1 MRNKIQFRSNGSTNN
16 IGGESPM
23 VEFHFTTHYWRME
36 KMTVKVTAQMV
47 KELREKTGAGMMD
60 CKKALTQVNGDLEAA
75 IDFLREKGLSSAAS
89 KADRI
94 AAEGTASILVKGNEA
109 VILEVN
115 AETDFVVKNE
125 SFQLLVKELSEKL
138 IEAKPATIEEA
149 HELKLENG
157 LTVAEHIS
165 NAVAKI
171 GEKITLRRFEIRTKT
186 DNDAFGPYLHMGG
199 SIAVLVVLEGS
210 TNEEAAKDVAM
221 HIAALNPKYISRDE
235 VPADEVEREK
245 KILTE
250 QALNEGKPENIVAKM
265 VEGRIG
271 KYFEEICVL
280 DQAFVK
286 DSDQK
291 VKTFVKSTGGTLKDF
306 VRYAVGEGIEKR
318 EENFADE
325 VMSQVQGK

>member
-1 MRNKIQFRSNGSTNN
+1 
-16 IGGESPM
+16 
-23 VEFHFTTHYWRME
+23 
-36 KMTVKVTAQMV
+36 MTVKVTAQMV

-60 CKKALTQVNGDLEAA
+60 CKKALTESNGNMDDAV
-75 IDFLREKGLSSAAS
+75 DFLREKGLSSAAG

-94 AAEGTASILVKGNEA
+94 AAEGSAYIHIDGNEA
-109 VILEVN
+109 VIIEVN
-115 AETDFVVKNE
+115 AETDFVAKNE
-125 SFQLLVKELSEKL
+125 GFQTLVKELAVHL
-138 IEAKPATIEEA
+138 LATKPATIEEA
-149 HELKLENG
+149 HDSKLENG
-157 LTVAEHIS
+157 YTVAEHIS
-165 NAVAKI
+165 NAIAKI
-171 GEKITLRRFEIRTKT
+171 GEKLTLRRFEIRTKT
-186 DNDAFGPYLHMGG
+186 DNDVFGPYLHMGG
-199 SIAVLVVLEGS
+199 TIGVLVILEG
-210 TNEEAAKDVAM
+210 TTEEQAAKDIAM
-221 HIAALNPKYISRDE
+221 HVAALNPKYVSRDQVSAE
-235 VPADEVEREK
+235 EVEREK
-245 KILTE
+245 KVLTE

-291 VKTFVKSTGGTLKDF
+291 VKDFVKSTGGTLKEF